1 MKLNS
6 AVTIFLIL
14 FSIQGFAQPQVIE
27 KSTPFSAEGGYLFPV
42 NPGQPNYLSG
52 TMGEFRETHFHSG
65 IDIRT
70 NNHIGLPVLAAQSGY
85 ISRAMVGTA
94 GYGRVLFITHANGET
109 TVYAHLD
116 RYNGPIANFVRQQQY
131 RRKSFEVDLFPQ
143 ADQFRVERGDTI
155 AFSGNT
161 GGSNGPHL
169 HFEIRDSNNEAR
181 NPLKYGFSEITDT
194 QAPIAQKIALRTLDA
209 DSRINDRFGRFEFH
223 VYKVGNSYVFTPP
236 ILAHGRIGVEL
247 LAHDRLNKSPGYCG
261 INSVIVYADRR
272 QIFSQQIE
280 SVNFL
285 ESRGILTL
293 MDFQTMKTK
302 RQIYNKLYVDD
313 GNSLNYFKGTEQRG
327 IITIGDHDVPVKI
340 ELKDSY
346 GNMSEVIFTLKPSA
360 LITEVPSLEPMK
372 KAIDSKV
379 YGSTLVVSTKA
390 CKPEEEK
397 LTVFSG
403 QEKMNINPAYK
414 NQNRFVYLIHLKTI
428 LPDSIKACAGS
439 LTFNLKDLVP
449 SGTDYTHYS
458 SFVDIRFPKNS
469 LYDTL
474 QLTLNHQVRSGSEAF
489 TIGSKLY
496 PLQRNI
502 TVWLKPESDYVRDR
516 KAGVYYADGGYNY
529 VESTWENGKLK
540 FNTRELGEY
549 VILRDTLPPAISR
562 LSATRQGAR
571 FIVRDK
577 LSGINY
583 IEASINGSWLLM
595 TYDYK
600 TGVLQSDR
608 LDKKEP
614 LEGDFVLKVVDN
626 AGNESVYKQKIP

>member
-1 MKLNS
+1 MKLS
-6 AVTIFLIL
+6 SVAIVFLIL
-14 FSIQGFAQPQVIE
+14 FSIHGLSQPNVIE
-27 KSTPFSAEGGYLFPV
+27 KPASLSAEGGYLFPV

-70 NNHIGLPVLAAQSGY
+70 NNHIGLPVRAAQSGY

-116 RYNGPIANFVRQQQY
+116 SYNGPIANFVRQQQY
-131 RRKSFEVDLFPQ
+131 RRKSFEIDLFPQ
-143 ADQFRVERGDTI
+143 AGQFRVERGDTI

-169 HFEIRDSNNEAR
+169 HFEIRDSNNEAL
-181 NPLKYGFSEITDT
+181 NPLNYGFGEIIDT

-209 DSRINDRFGRFEFH
+209 DSRINDRFGRFEFY
-223 VYKVGNSYVFTPP
+223 VYKVGNSYVFSPP

-247 LAHDRLNKSPGYCG
+247 LAHDRMNKSSGYCG
-261 INSVIVYADRR
+261 INSTILYAGGK

-280 SVNFL
+280 KVNFL
-285 ESRGILTL
+285 ESRGILAL

-302 RQIYNKLYVDD
+302 RLIYNKLYVDD
-313 GNSLNYFKGTEQRG
+313 GNQLDYFKGTDQRG
-327 IITIGDHDVPVKI
+327 IITMRDREVPVKI
-340 ELKDSY
+340 ELKDGY
-346 GNMSEVIFTLKPSA
+346 GNTSEVIFTLKPS
-360 LITEVPSLEPMK
+360 LPTSEVSSLEPVK
-372 KAIDSKV
+372 KNIDAQLV
-379 YGSTLVVSTKA
+379 GSTLVVNAKVCHPS
-390 CKPEEEK
+390 EET
-397 LTVFSG
+397 LIVYSG
-403 QEKMNINPAYK
+403 QVKTPKTPTYK
-414 NQNRFVYLIHLKTI
+414 NQNRMVYLIPLKGGI
-428 LPDSIKACAGS
+428 PDSIQSCSGS
-439 LTFNLKDLVP
+439 LNLNLKDIVP
-449 SGTDYTHYS
+449 PGTDYTHYS
-458 SFVDIRFPKNS
+458 SFADIRFPKNS

-474 QLTLNHQVRSGSEAF
+474 FLELNHRVRNGSEAF
-489 TIGSKLY
+489 TLGSKLY

-502 TVWLKPESDYVRDR
+502 TVWLKPDGDYSRDR
-516 KAGVYYADGGYNY
+516 KAGIYYADGGYDY
-529 VESTWENGKLK
+529 VESTWENAKLK

-549 VILRDTLPPAISR
+549 VIMRDTVPPSISR
-562 LSATRQGAR
+562 LAATRQGAR
-571 FIVRDK
+571 FRVRDN

-583 IEASINGSWLLM
+583 IEASINGTWLLM

-614 LEGDFVLKVVDN
+614 LEGDLVLKVVDN
-626 AGNESVYKQKIP
+626 AGNESIYKQKIP